1 MSFVKVTITKK
12 LVAIGLCAWGL
23 SLSQPMQANEQN
35 EPVSPSVLPVI
46 EEPVKSPETVEEE
59 TKQAVEMPTEVE
71 KVAQPEEA
79 TSEEPKEEPVETP
92 EPSSEAVEEK
102 SEVKETENTEKSEEI
117 TNTKEVKPVATVT
130 KSTRYFTVSQ
140 QIPVYN
146 NGPKSENILVGYVL
160 PDREYQ
166 IRRFSDDFKWAVIN
180 FGDKNAYIRISQI
193 TPSTGK
199 NFKNPV
205 KTTKRTGG
213 FLTNSKAAVYE
224 ESSNT
229 SKIYSYLEKGVNY
242 SVIGKYYNF
251 YMIDVGG
258 KTGYIHVDN
267 LQKEPKTYTH
277 FIPKKNISVYHQ
289 NDVKGGA
296 DILVGTLLA
305 GQEYKITR
313 FSDGTNWIVVD
324 FGHKNA
330 YIRTSDTT
338 LSEGKQFKNGVKTK
352 LGKSQV
358 TINSK
363 AAAYKVGD
371 NKPANILS
379 YLETN
384 VTYQVLGKY
393 HNYYLVNIGGRYGY
407 VHKDNTKLVV
417 KNLQTAKDT
426 FEDLG
431 YKQSDTS
438 IESENGS
445 NPYYSGSY
453 GGDSVKSDVGTSTTD
468 GKSGNVVVQG
478 KWEGTTKEVGE
489 KTLEYY
495 IPTGYKEVSN
505 KITNWENNGRQWQ
518 EPEQV
523 KSDNKTSTIDY
534 NNIGVGVEIVED

>member
-92 EPSSEAVEEK
+92 EPSSEAV
-102 SEVKETENTEKSEEI
+102 EVKETENTEKSEEI

-407 VHKDNTKLVV
+407 AHKDNTKLVV

-426 FEDLG
+426 FEELG
-431 YKQSDTS
+431 YVQDDYS
-438 IESENGS
+438 IDSEATNE
-445 NPYYSGSY
+445 PYYAGKY
-453 GGDSVKSDVGTSTTD
+453 GGDFVQSDISVVTSD
-468 GKSGNVVVQG
+468 GKTGNVGLNSG
-478 KWEGTTKEVGE
+478 KWEGERKEVGE
-489 KTLEYY
+489 KTLEYF
-495 IPTGYKEVSN
+495 IPNGYKEVSN
-505 KITNWENNGRQWQ
+505 KITNWEDNGRPTRA
-518 EPEQV
+518 PETVQ
-523 KSDNKTSTIDY
+523 SDNKTSTIGYYGKNGAD
-534 NNIGVGVEIVED
+534 VEIVEN